1 MRCGYNHGSWHCP
14 AMGKMCCVCKGVGHF
29 GVMCCSTPIDA
40 QVQPV
45 DIEAAYDDIVYAV
58 GPLVVSDEVEEE
70 TRPVEQS
77 FHIGTVDGEG
87 AAWITEVLTN
97 RSPI

>member
-1 MRCGYNHGSWHCP
+1 MMYR
-14 AMGKMCCVCKGVGHF
+14 
-29 GVMCCSTPIDA
+29 STPIDA
-40 QVQPV
+40 QVQPI
-45 DIEAAYDDIVYAV
+45 DIGAAYDDIVCAV
-58 GPLVVSDEVEEE
+58 GPSVVKDDIDEE

-97 RSPI
+97 GRPIRYELDTGAPISVEGHCQCV